1 MITIVIPALNEEK
14 TVGICVKKA
23 IETMRNL
30 NVEGEVIVADNGS
43 TDKTEEVALRAGARV
58 IKTKEKGYGAAYRH
72 SIPHALGEFIIVGD
86 ADDSY
91 NFEEIGPFIEKLN
104 EGYELVMGNR
114 FKGKI
119 EKGAMPLLHHYIG
132 TPILTGIM
140 NLFFKVGIG
149 DTNCGMRGFTKSAF
163 EKMKLKTSGMEFATE
178 MVIKSSAVGLK
189 ICEIPCN
196 LYRDKRGHPPHL
208 NTWKDGWRYLRFM
221 LLFAP
226 YWTYLVPG
234 LTLMSIGILGMITLF
249 VRDCTAPQLL
259 GNIIKPK
266 YFSLL
271 LLPLLMGSQ
280 IVSFGVI
287 AHSLSYTKHY
297 NNINKKVSNLLEK
310 FKLEKGLLA
319 SLLLLCTGGLV
330 FIYLIASNYWGV
342 GPIIGNAVRND
353 LSVIATALIVFGT
366 QIFYTSF
373 LLSINIL
380 KVI

>member
-1 MITIVIPALNEEK
+1 MITIVIPALNEEA

-23 IETMRNL
+23 LETMRNL

-43 TDKTEEVALRAGARV
+43 TDNTERIALEAGARV
-58 IKTKEKGYGAAYRH
+58 IKTEEKGYGATYRQ

-91 NFEEIGPFIEKLN
+91 NFEEIGPFIEKLK
-104 EGYELVMGNR
+104 EGYEFVIGNR

-119 EKGAMPLLHHYIG
+119 EKGAMPSLHRYVG
-132 TPILTGIM
+132 TPVLTGIM
-140 NLFFKVGIG
+140 NLFFRVGIG
-149 DTNCGMRGFTKSAF
+149 DTNCGMRGFTKKAF

-178 MVIKSSAVGLK
+178 MVIKASAVGLK

-196 LYRDKRGHPPHL
+196 LYKDKRDHPPHL

-226 YWTYLVPG
+226 FWTYLVPG
-234 LTLMSIGILGMITLF
+234 ITLMSIGILGMVTLF
-249 VRDCTAPQLL
+249 ARDCTAPQLFVDVV
-259 GNIIKPK
+259 KPK

-271 LLPLLMGSQ
+271 LLPLLVGSQ
-280 IVSFGVI
+280 IVSFGII

-297 NNINKKVSNLLEK
+297 NNINKGISSLLEK
-310 FKLEKGLLA
+310 FKLEKGLLT
-319 SLLLLCTGGLV
+319 SLFLFCVGSLIIL
-330 FIYLIASNYWGV
+330 YLISSNYWGV
-342 GPIIGNAVRND
+342 GPFIGDTVRND
-353 LSVIATALIVFGT
+353 LSFIATAVIVFGT